1 MGVDFLHV
9 SGVPPIRLGRIH
21 ILTRSNFS
29 EGIITVL
36 VAFASFYMVQDFP
49 DTAKFLTEPE
59 RAVVIARLQGD
70 DQFSAAGEG
79 CEFPLSVYL
88 SISAKALLV

>member
-1 MGVDFLHV
+1 M
-9 SGVPPIRLGRIH
+9 
-21 ILTRSNFS
+21 LTQLIYS

-36 VAFASFYMVQDFP
+36 VAFASFWVIQDFP

-59 RAVVIARLQGD
+59 RAVVIARLQSD

-79 CEFPLSVYL
+79 FQWKNVWASLLDWRTWCGMIMYMYVLLLLSGLVYL
-88 SISAKALLV
+88 